1 MEPCYLAKVKNMTI
15 SEFEIK
21 RIEKLV
27 GNFIE
32 KRRPPANLRN
42 KLDLSFKISGQRFEI
57 FEIRPMWNDPNEK
70 IEGSVAKATYV
81 KKSKIWK
88 LYWKRADMKWHRY
101 QPFPESNSLEEIL
114 EVVGEDAHHCFW
126 G

>member
-1 MEPCYLAKVKNMTI
+1 MTL

-27 GNFIE
+27 GRFVE
-32 KRRPPANLRN
+32 TRRPIPEKRN
-42 KLDLSFKISGQRFEI
+42 KLDFSFRVKGQSFEI
-57 FEIRPMWNDPNEK
+57 LEIRPQWDDPTKK

-81 KKSKIWK
+81 KSTKKWK
-88 LYWKRADMKWHRY
+88 LYWQRSDMKWHGY
-101 QPFPESNSLEEIL
+101 KPFIESNSLEEIL
-114 EVVGEDAHHCFW
+114 EVINQDKYGCFW